1 MRILTNDNNEYF
13 GLVSDYKNLE
23 VFRNAVIEESM
34 YSDRVIVRKI
44 IEMRPLTDHEL
55 SEEGDYSTYEHGHWI
70 PVDVPC
76 ETSCAFYLATQGIT
90 TDKPSAEEVVVEIE
104 APLNQNEQIVKNV
117 INEEDVP
124 PYVEGTGHFEFHD
137 NDGTE
142 DEFSTEYSQE
152 RTEEINEEE

>member
-34 YSDRVIVRKI
+34 YSDRVIVRRI

-55 SEEGDYSTYEHGHWI
+55 SEEGDYSTYEPGHWI

-76 ETSCAFYLATQGIT
+76 ETSRAFYLATQGIT
-90 TDKPSAEEVVVEIE
+90 TEKPSVEEVVVDQV
-104 APLNQNEQIVKNV
+104 LDNSVKEEENV
-117 INEEDVP
+117 IVTIGDNLFKEEILEESTDAKND
-124 PYVEGTGHFEFHD
+124 FEFRD

-142 DEFSTEYSQE
+142 DE
-152 RTEEINEEE
+152 INEEE